1 MGRAKIITAE
11 EAVAMIKDGDTV
23 GVGGF
28 VGSSVPE
35 ELQVAVEKRYMET
48 NNPKDLTLVYAAG
61 QGDGKDR
68 GANHFGHEGLIKKVV
83 GGHWNLAPKLQK
95 LAIDSKIEAYN
106 FPQGVI
112 SRLYREIAAG
122 NPGVVTPVG
131 LKTFVD
137 PDLAGGKLNDKT
149 KEELVEKINLNGKD
163 FLFYKSFPIDVAFI
177 RGTYADE
184 DGNITLDKEPLKL
197 EALPLAMACKN
208 SGGKVFVQVEKVVRR
223 GTFDPKSVKIP
234 GVLVDGV
241 IVTKGHPQTYATD
254 FEESYVSACI
264 LPVNMFEKYPLN
276 ARKIVAR
283 RSAMFLNKNDI
294 VNYGIG
300 IPEVIAE
307 VLKEEGLIGQTTA
320 TVEAGAIGGNPAGGL
335 DFGCAVAP
343 EAILDQAY
351 QFDFYNGGGLDKTFL
366 GLAQCDQYGNINV
379 SKFGPRIA
387 GCGGFIDI
395 SQNSKQVVFCG
406 TFTAGGLKV
415 SCEDKK
421 LTITNEGKS
430 KKFIENV
437 EQITFSGEFAQEN
450 DKTTYYITER
460 AVFVLDKNGF
470 KLTEIAPGVDL
481 EKDILAHMDFRPE
494 IAEDLKLM
502 DERIFADEPMG
513 LKID

>member
-184 DGNITLDKEPLKL
+184 DGNITLDKEPL
-197 EALPLAMACKN
+197 N
-208 SGGKVFVQVEKVVRR
+208 
-223 GTFDPKSVKIP
+223 
-234 GVLVDGV
+234 
-241 IVTKGHPQTYATD
+241 
-254 FEESYVSACI
+254 
-264 LPVNMFEKYPLN
+264 
-276 ARKIVAR
+276 
-283 RSAMFLNKNDI
+283 
-294 VNYGIG
+294 
-300 IPEVIAE
+300 
-307 VLKEEGLIGQTTA
+307 
-320 TVEAGAIGGNPAGGL
+320 
-335 DFGCAVAP
+335 
-343 EAILDQAY
+343 
-351 QFDFYNGGGLDKTFL
+351 
-366 GLAQCDQYGNINV
+366 
-379 SKFGPRIA
+379 
-387 GCGGFIDI
+387 
-395 SQNSKQVVFCG
+395 
-406 TFTAGGLKV
+406 
-415 SCEDKK
+415 
-421 LTITNEGKS
+421 
-430 KKFIENV
+430 
-437 EQITFSGEFAQEN
+437 
-450 DKTTYYITER
+450 
-460 AVFVLDKNGF
+460 
-470 KLTEIAPGVDL
+470 
-481 EKDILAHMDFRPE
+481 
-494 IAEDLKLM
+494 
-502 DERIFADEPMG
+502 
-513 LKID
+513 